1 MSSTWFDLAPPAT
14 WQRFEELC
22 ADTFAAEWRDP
33 ELVRYGRTGQK
44 QLGVD
49 ILAAHGAAW
58 PLGLQCKQKT
68 RWPPKKLTTKD
79 IDDEVAKA
87 AQFTPKLKAFY
98 ILTTAETDITTTN
111 YAANLTKAHKRKR
124 LFPVY
129 VIGWQEICRRATLHP
144 EVARKHF
151 GSFGGE
157 EPAPL
162 LATLTVEKGELA
174 ENDEDL
180 QLSILHLQHD
190 WTEFPNGRVVVR
202 QKESE
207 ALAAELHDLPIEG
220 ATREQRRMRLEL
232 RDKLARLEHQE
243 RRVQK
248 GLRLFLTSPATSHYV
263 SDLWRNNVAKI
274 VRNFVLKQL
283 GPLSFGALS
292 DNKVKLLSPKD
303 SNVDV
308 VVHVSAE
315 QVKEVWDLRREHQN
329 KYGKALTTTVLEMP
343 NGVLSE
349 LIVPAI
355 LHRLLRCIEDDGL
368 SVEQLRARGCLELGS
383 WKVEATF

>member
-33 ELVRYGRTGQK
+33 GLVRYGRTGQK

-49 ILAAHGAAW
+49 ILAAHGTAW
-58 PLGLQCKQKT
+58 PIGLQCKQKT
-68 RWPPKKLTTKD
+68 RWPPKKLTTRD
-79 IDDEVAKA
+79 IDDEVTKA
-87 AQFTPKLKAFY
+87 LQFTPKLEAFF

-111 YAANLTKAHKRKR
+111 HAANLTKAHKKKR

-144 EVARKHF
+144 AVAQKHF
-151 GSFGGE
+151 GIFGGE
-157 EPAPL
+157 KPEPL
-162 LATLTVEKGELA
+162 LATFAVEKGHLL

-190 WTEFPNGRVVVR
+190 WADFPNGRLVVR

-207 ALAAELHDLPIEG
+207 VLAAQLHDLPIEG
-220 ATREQRRMRLEL
+220 AKRKQRQMRLEL

-248 GLRLFLTSPATSHYV
+248 GLRLFLTNPATRHYI
-263 SDLWRNNVAKI
+263 SDLWRNNIAQI
-274 VRNFVLKQL
+274 VRSFFLEQL
-283 GPLSFGALS
+283 GPSSFGVLS
-292 DNKVKLLSPKD
+292 DNKIKLLSPKD
-303 SNVDV
+303 SGIDMM
-308 VVHVSAE
+308 VHVSAE
-315 QVKEVWDLRREHQN
+315 EVKEVWELRRAHQK
-329 KYGKALTTTVLEMP
+329 KYGKDLTSTVLEMP
-343 NGVLSE
+343 NSVLAQS
-349 LIVPAI
+349 IIPAI
-355 LHRLLRCIEDDGL
+355 LHRLLRCMEDDGL
-368 SVEQLRARGCLELGS
+368 TVQQLRARGCLELGS